1 MISANDPFGGGF
13 EVVAAA
19 ADAGLGAGSFREGV
33 TLGAADK
40 LDLGVGL
47 DVVGL
52 EVVVGTG
59 LDTTLGDA
67 GDTAGLVASVDF
79 IEAELLVTLLSD
91 FCGRGS

>member
-1 MISANDPFGGGF
+1 M
-13 EVVAAA
+13 AAA

>member
-19 ADAGLGAGSFREGV
+19 ADAGLGAGSFREVV

-40 LDLGVGL
+40 LDLGVDL

-52 EVVVGTG
+52 ELVGTG
-59 LDTTLGDA
+59 LGTTFGDA
-67 GDTAGLVASVDF
+67 GDAAGLVASVDF

-91 FCGRGS
+91 FGGRGS